1 MKGRCISDRKVAFQ
15 DYYDLNCKYN
25 TEKSEIIIS
34 PGECVPFPYTI
45 PGSGERW
52 MIADI

>member
-15 DYYDLNCKYN
+15 EYIDLNCKSN
-25 TEKSEIIIS
+25 SGKPDIVIS
-34 PGECVPFPYTI
+34 PGECVPFPDTI
-45 PGSGERW
+45 PGTGERW